1 VFVVFGVTVVGMATS
16 PLKRLNPSL
25 LDLFRFTRGRAMAA
39 PAQTSRFIPAAALA
53 KNALMPA
60 HLPFI
65 ASAIRI
71 IGPAFRAA

>member
-1 VFVVFGVTVVGMATS
+1 
-16 PLKRLNPSL
+16 
-25 LDLFRFTRGRAMAA
+25 MAA